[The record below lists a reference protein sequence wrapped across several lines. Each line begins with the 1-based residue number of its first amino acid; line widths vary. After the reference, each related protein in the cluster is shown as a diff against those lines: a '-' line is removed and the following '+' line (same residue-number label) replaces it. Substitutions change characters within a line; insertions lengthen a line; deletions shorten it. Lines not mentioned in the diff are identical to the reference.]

1 MRTMRVCANQYCPN
15 TPECVVCGPTGM
27 HTGVADSND
36 MMIIMCLEENVSHAF
51 LHWAFVTNCRVCEA
65 AVSIQPVSHSL
76 SLALVKESFLP
87 DVAKC
92 HTQSQTQGTVSVT
105 SLFSGECFV
114 TSFQFHLLEQLV
126 NITPSEN
133 VKPFLF
139 LFSEIHLFLE
149 IYL

>member
-1 MRTMRVCANQYCPN
+1 MRVCANQYCPN

-36 MMIIMCLEENVSHAF
+36 MMIMMCLEENVSHAF

-105 SLFSGECFV
+105 YF
-114 TSFQFHLLEQLV
+114 LV
-126 NITPSEN
+126 NALSPAFNFIC
-133 VKPFLF
+133 
-139 LFSEIHLFLE
+139 
-149 IYL
+149 